1 MSSPLTPEL
10 RDLLALS
17 LVPGLGPRLTRA
29 LLQRFGSATAVRHA
43 TAEQLQQVPHIG
55 AELASRFARSL
66 AGSNVEPELDL
77 LQRHGV
83 ELLPITSPAYPA
95 RLATISDSP
104 PLLYFRG
111 TVTPADDR
119 AVALVG
125 SRRFTA
131 YGRKVTERLASGLAR
146 AGVTVVSGLAR
157 GIDGIAHRAALQAG
171 GRTLAVLA
179 GGLSRI
185 YPPEHKDLADEVTR
199 SGALL
204 TESNM
209 AQEPVAGL
217 FPQRNRIISGLCSVV
232 VIIEAAERSGAL
244 ITATHAAEQGRTV
257 MAVPG
262 PVDSEAS
269 GGCHALLRKGAVPC
283 RSVDDILEELHGVSA
298 VTRPT
303 PAAVPT
309 VPEVRESAPVPPA
322 PTPVPAPAGPPT
334 GLDDN
339 QKRIWDFLEGATRS
353 VDELAQ
359 QLGMPMAKLSASL
372 TLLEMKKVVRRLP
385 GNRYE
390 RC

>member
-1 MSSPLTPEL
+1 MSALLTQEL

-29 LLQRFGSATAVRHA
+29 LLERFGSASAVRQA
-43 TAEQLQQVPHIG
+43 TAEQMQQVPHIG
-55 AELASRFARSL
+55 ADL
-66 AGSNVEPELDL
+66 AGKFTSSLVSCDIEPELAL

-83 ELLPITSPAYPA
+83 ELLPISSPAYPA
-95 RLATISDSP
+95 RLATISDAP
-104 PLLYFRG
+104 PLLFFRG
-111 TVTPADDR
+111 TVLPADAR

-125 SRRFTA
+125 SRHCTA

-179 GGLSRI
+179 GGLARL
-185 YPPEHKDLADEVTR
+185 YPPEHKDLAEEVTR

-209 AQEPVAGL
+209 DQEPVAGL

-244 ITATHAAEQGRTV
+244 ITATHAGEQSRTV

-262 PVDSEAS
+262 PIDSEAS
-269 GGCHALLRKGAVPC
+269 GGCHTLLRKGAVLC
-283 RSVDDILEELHGVSA
+283 RGVDDILEELHGVSA
-298 VTRPT
+298 VSER
-303 PAAVPT
+303 AAVP
-309 VPEVRESAPVPPA
+309 
-322 PTPVPAPAGPPT
+322 PVPAPGPAPSTPAPAPVPAGPPV

-339 QKRIWDFLEGATRS
+339 QRRIWDLLEGTIRS

-359 QLGMPMAKLSASL
+359 QLGIPMPKLNASL
-372 TLLEMKKVVRRLP
+372 TLLEMKKIIRRLP